1 MTGFGRANVE
11 RDGWAIAAEVRSV
24 NHRGLDIR
32 VVAPPGL
39 NHLELPLRKTV
50 KDTCGRGR
58 VECRITVEPPRGGLA
73 ETDTLDVAAGL
84 HSVLAELTTTLGLAP
99 EITLSDLFAAG
110 FELNSRAEAQ
120 DLRHLEP
127 AILEAARSALGR
139 LVASRTAEG
148 EVLVTDFVAR
158 TNRAA
163 ALVDAIESLAE
174 ESRDIFRE
182 RLQKRLGEI
191 LESLGNVEIDESR
204 LLQELAF
211 LVDKADIVEEIVRAK
226 AHCATLLQMFSSGN
240 PEGESIGKR
249 VDFFLQELGREANTM
264 AAKAGTTELTHQIVA
279 LKSEIERMREQ
290 ANNLE

>member
-1 MTGFGRANVE
+1 MTGFGRANVDK
-11 RDGWAIAAEVRSV
+11 DGWTISAEARSV

-39 NHLELPLRKTV
+39 NNLELALRKSV
-50 KDTCGRGR
+50 KAACGRGR
-58 VECRITVEPPRGGLA
+58 VECRISVEAPRGGLA
-73 ETDTLDVAAGL
+73 QTDTLEIATEL
-84 HSVLAELTTTLGLAP
+84 HGVLSELVTKLGLSP
-99 EITLSDLFAAG
+99 EIKLSDLFSAG
-110 FELNSRAEAQ
+110 FQLNNKAEAP
-120 DLRHLEP
+120 DLQHLDEV
-127 AILEAARSALGR
+127 ILETARSALAE
-139 LVASRTAEG
+139 LVASRKAEG
-148 EVLVTDFVAR
+148 Q
-158 TNRAA
+158 
-163 ALVDAIESLAE
+163 ALVDDFLSRISSATELVGTIESLAA
-174 ESRDIFRE
+174 ESQDIFRE

-191 LESLGNVEIDESR
+191 LESLGNVEVDETR

-240 PEGESIGKR
+240 PEGEAIGKR

-264 AAKAGTTELTHQIVA
+264 AAKAGTTELTHEIVA